1 MVLSFFRGGGDSTLE
16 HIEAEI
22 GSMLG
27 DCRHSFD
34 LAMGA
39 LVTDADVGPIGE
51 EVRAT
56 DRRIN
61 GIEETVRRELVV
73 HTSVQGGADV
83 ALVLSFLLV
92 VKKLERVGDQAKN
105 VFDLAAEGVRFS
117 GAGDYE
123 RFVELRNEVSGLMG
137 EAAAI
142 LSSADEGEPA
152 GFIERCQVLMDDLDA
167 NVNRL
172 MHSDEPARHAVPRA
186 MLFRY
191 CKRIIANISGV
202 VTILI
207 RPLDRR
213 DIDE

>member
-1 MVLSFFRGGGDSTLE
+1 MVLSFFRGGGDNALE

-22 GSMLG
+22 ASMLG

-61 GIEETVRRELVV
+61 GIEESVRRELVV

-105 VFDLAAEGVRFS
+105 VFDLAGEGVRFS
-117 GAGDYE
+117 GADDYD
-123 RFVELRNEVSGLMG
+123 RFVELRNQVSGLMG
-137 EAAAI
+137 EAATLLA
-142 LSSADEGEPA
+142 SGDEAAAA
-152 GFIERCQVLMDDLDA
+152 GFTERCQVLMDDLDA

-202 VTILI
+202 VTTLT

-213 DIDE
+213 DLDE

>member
-1 MVLSFFRGGGDSTLE
+1 MVLSFFRGGGDNTLE
-16 HIEAEI
+16 HIETEI
-22 GSMLG
+22 ASMLG

-73 HTSVQGGADV
+73 HTSVQGGGDV

-117 GAGDYE
+117 GAEDYD
-123 RFVELRNEVSGLMG
+123 RFVELRNQVSGLMG
-137 EAAAI
+137 EAATLLA
-142 LSSADEGEPA
+142 SGDEA
-152 GFIERCQVLMDDLDA
+152 AASGFIERCQVLMDDLDA

-191 CKRIIANISGV
+191 CKRIVANISGV
-202 VTILI
+202 VTTLS

-213 DIDE
+213 DLDE

>member
-1 MVLSFFRGGGDSTLE
+1 MVLSFFRGGGDNTLE

-22 GSMLG
+22 ASMLG

-105 VFDLAAEGVRFS
+105 VFDLAGEGVRFS
-117 GAGDYE
+117 GAADYD

-137 EAAAI
+137 EAATLLA
-142 LSSADEGEPA
+142 SGDEEA
-152 GFIERCQVLMDDLDA
+152 ASGFTERCQVLMDDLDA

-191 CKRIIANISGV
+191 CKRIVANISGV
-202 VTILI
+202 VTTLT

-213 DIDE
+213 DLDE